1 MDFIS
6 RVQNFDILLFGE
18 TWINRDDPVDL
29 SIPGFECA
37 HVFAKKNLA
46 ELKVADLAAVFP
58 SISKLV

>member
-6 RVQNFDILLFGE
+6 HVQNFDILLFGE

-37 HVFAKKNLA
+37 HVFAKKSRGA
-46 ELKVADLAAVFP
+46 KVADQAAVFP